1 MDGGTWGAIVHR
13 VARIRHDLATKHHID
28 SNVIVME
35 LFSYFKILLK
45 QNDWRIFVVLF
56 AFITFQF
63 SCILKASG
71 SLTNTVETVPL
82 FEALKPY
89 IHSEKAPQILVDF
102 LNNSLSDAY
111 LFPVYS
117 FQYLFTVQLCCLKA
131 EKKVLLKYSTA

>member
-1 MDGGTWGAIVHR
+1 
-13 VARIRHDLATKHHID
+13 
-28 SNVIVME
+28 ME
-35 LFSYFKILLK
+35 LFSCFKILLK

-89 IHSEKAPQILVDF
+89 IHSEKAPQIRVDF

-117 FQYLFTVQLCCLKA
+117 FQYLFTIMLFESREESIIEILHCLI
-131 EKKVLLKYSTA
+131 ELVEWKKSRKMLFLKYQGCF

>member
-1 MDGGTWGAIVHR
+1 MDGGTWWAIVHR

-28 SNVIVME
+28 SNVIVMK
-35 LFSYFKILLK
+35 LFSYFKIFLK

-71 SLTNTVETVPL
+71 SLTVETVPL
-82 FEALKPY
+82 FEALKSY
-89 IHSEKAPQILVDF
+89 IHSEKTPQILVDF

-117 FQYLFTVQLCCLKA
+117 FQYLFTVQLRCLKA